1 MSDFEAIARTKGLY
15 GALIQKLIN
24 FNEVVGSDD
33 DHDGHKEEMERKI
46 FFQILFNI
54 VFVLF
59 LGAFYMVWKKKEPED
74 E

>member
-1 MSDFEAIARTKGLY
+1 M
-15 GALIQKLIN
+15 
-24 FNEVVGSDD
+24 VGSDD
-33 DHDGHKEEMERKI
+33 DHDGNKEEMERKI

-59 LGAFYMVWKKKEPED
+59 LGVFYMVWKKKEPED

>member
-1 MSDFEAIARTKGLY
+1 M
-15 GALIQKLIN
+15 
-24 FNEVVGSDD
+24 VGSDD
-33 DHDGHKEEMERKI
+33 DHDGHREEMERKI

-59 LGAFYMVWKKKEPED
+59 LGVFYMVWKKKEPED